1 MDQKNINRGF
11 KKLRVWQDANYM
23 TLITKTSIQ
32 TLKLSVFDHHSSIP
46 VFQYSMQAT

>member
-11 KKLRVWQDANYM
+11 KKLKVWQGGNYM

-32 TLKLSVFDHHSSIP
+32 TLKVSVFDHYSSIP
-46 VFQYSMQAT
+46 A